1 MESRT
6 SRAAVLSAR
15 IGAVGL
21 GLACLG
27 VAGAAS
33 GLLSSY
39 VGFRMFGLG
48 GLLLG
53 LLALVLGIVG
63 LARTGPAS
71 GRAGRSQAIRGT
83 ALGAL
88 LFGTVAVLAIPGRQV
103 PVINDITTSF
113 DDPPRFEIAA
123 RELGR
128 DLAYPGGS
136 FAAQQRM
143 AYPKV
148 APVVIEAPP
157 ARAFE
162 RVKGAVRGLGLE
174 IVHEDANAGQLEARA
189 TSRIFRFVDDV
200 AIRVRP
206 TGQGSLIDLRSRSRD
221 GRGDFGVNA
230 KRIEA
235 LAAAIREAR

>member
-1 MESRT
+1 MASQG
-6 SRAAVLSAR
+6 SRAAALSAR
-15 IGAVGL
+15 IGVIGL
-21 GLACLG
+21 VLAGLG

-33 GLLSSY
+33 GWLSPY

-53 LLALVLGIVG
+53 VVALVLGIVG

-71 GRAGRSQAIRGT
+71 GRAGRPQAIRGT

-113 DDPPRFEIAA
+113 DDPPRFEVAA
-123 RELGR
+123 RELGS
-128 DLAYPGGS
+128 DLAYPGEP
-136 FAAQQRM
+136 FAAQQRVH
-143 AYPKV
+143 YPQV

-157 ARAFE
+157 PEAFA
-162 RVKGAVRGLGLE
+162 RVKAAARGLGLE
-174 IVHEDANAGQLEARA
+174 IVHEDAAAGLLEARA

-206 TGQGSLIDLRSRSRD
+206 TGQGSMIDLRSRSRD

-235 LAAAIREAR
+235 LAAAIRTAR